1 MANCTSDWLILSHD
15 LHMKIYT
22 NCNLLRHFS
31 VVCVMIYVHRIKKKN
46 NELREVLLRFI
57 FRENDN
63 AQAYEDRNADIS
75 VWK

>member
-1 MANCTSDWLILSHD
+1 
-15 LHMKIYT
+15 
-22 NCNLLRHFS
+22 
-31 VVCVMIYVHRIKKKN
+31 MIYVHRIKKKN

-57 FRENDN
+57 FKENDN